1 MATVGKRV
9 QERRLELGFSLRQVA
24 CKGVSASHVSRI
36 EQGGRQPS
44 AKALRS
50 LAQKLD
56 VSAYWLETG
65 DDDPADA
72 LARLVLEHRGR
83 ALPPRADK
91 LARSVL
97 TRTYI

>member
-1 MATVGKRV
+1 
-9 QERRLELGFSLRQVA
+9 
-24 CKGVSASHVSRI
+24 
-36 EQGGRQPS
+36 
-44 AKALRS
+44 